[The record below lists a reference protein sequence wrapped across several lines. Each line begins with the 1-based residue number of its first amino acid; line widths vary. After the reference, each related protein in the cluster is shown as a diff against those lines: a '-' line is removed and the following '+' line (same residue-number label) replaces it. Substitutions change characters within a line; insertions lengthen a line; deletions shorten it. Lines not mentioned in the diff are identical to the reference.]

1 MVANRERG
9 FVSLSGKKLKRHCLL
24 IEWVGWRQKSREEVI
39 KANMILEVIR
49 YGEHVL
55 RSEEKGTPSFEL
67 GGKGERNGEKI
78 AQINCFEG
86 DKR

>member
-1 MVANRERG
+1 MGWMETEVKRG
-9 FVSLSGKKLKRHCLL
+9 GN
-24 IEWVGWRQKSREEVI
+24 KS
-39 KANMILEVIR
+39 NMILEVIR

-55 RSEEKGTPSFEL
+55 RPEEKGTPSFEL

>member
-1 MVANRERG
+1 MFLWQEVEETLLVNRMGWMETEVKRG
-9 FVSLSGKKLKRHCLL
+9 GN
-24 IEWVGWRQKSREEVI
+24 KS
-39 KANMILEVIR
+39 NMILEVIR

-55 RSEEKGTPSFEL
+55 RPEEKGTPSFEL